1 MKRQERM
8 YLMGMVLSSAVKA
21 FRSGNRTTYG
31 ESCSISLFELT
42 PAKVDSPNIVSLHSV
57 ASFGRNLRLI
67 PDWIFLSNIAFRMFH
82 WSKYSRFLSL
92 ILQNMLMLSIINWAF
107 LNPPNFSEVLYT
119 VSKGFVLLLYWSGFL
134 QSSVRLCR
142 SRYLHPCKLVWSRF
156 VSSHTFWCCLLSY
169 VILFFSSGCSI
180 ASSLSLP
187 SICSSRNF
195 FRMLRRWG
203 LIIHRNCEKYFYEA
217 S

>member
-42 PAKVDSPNIVSLHSV
+42 PAKVDSPNIVSLHSI

-82 WSKYSRFLSL
+82 WSKYSRLSL
-92 ILQNMLMLSIINWAF
+92 MLQNMLMLSIINWAF

-142 SRYLHPCKLVWSRF
+142 SRYL
-156 VSSHTFWCCLLSY
+156 
-169 VILFFSSGCSI
+169 
-180 ASSLSLP
+180 SLYEVD
-187 SICSSRNF
+187 SSRATLSDVVYCLMWSYF
-195 FRMLRRWG
+195 FRAGVLLLRLYHSRLYVALETSFECYVDEVW
-203 LIIHRNCEKYFYEA
+203 
-217 S
+217 